1 MATPPPPPPPE
12 PSSREPEPPPPP
24 NPKRVLATGITV
36 TPSSWTGSPKIV
48 DTCALLLTVSPIRSS
63 SSFTNCVRSCAS
75 TAITHS
81 FPGYDLMVPDQSNP
95 EGVAETNSPFA
106 KSVDCGSALHGLRLR
121 RPGRSY
127 RRRSTTAAVTAGS
140 MDETDAV
147 SDTHG
152 SPPK

>member
-1 MATPPPPPPPE
+1 MGE
-12 PSSREPEPPPPP
+12 PGFPHA
-24 NPKRVLATGITV
+24 N
-36 TPSSWTGSPKIV
+36 
-48 DTCALLLTVSPIRSS
+48 